1 MQYLTIK
8 VPVQHVSLTAMEEA
22 GWELGDNG
30 LEENKIYGELNKEG
44 LMSYLTR
51 RQKQVVICL
60 NDRGLTRKETAV
72 GLGVSLQA
80 VHQIVLRIRKR
91 LIERAEIWKR

>member
-1 MQYLTIK
+1 
-8 VPVQHVSLTAMEEA
+8 
-22 GWELGDNG
+22 
-30 LEENKIYGELNKEG
+30 
-44 LMSYLTR
+44 MSYLTR